1 MRYGIPLGWAP
12 PAASQSTAGNQD
24 TLSGLVATARHF
36 GRILRSALRR
46 LEMCSNDPIC
56 ADHEPASTADDR
68 ALHGVACHGCLL
80 IAETSCEQHNDFLDR
95 ALLVPTVED
104 AGAEFFTGLL

>member
-80 IAETSCEQHNDFLDR
+80 IAETSCEARNLFLDR
-95 ALLVPTVED
+95 ALLVETMPGQQS
-104 AGAEFFTGLL
+104 AFFSRP

>member
-80 IAETSCEQHNDFLDR
+80 IAETSCEARNLFLDR
-95 ALLVPTVED
+95 ALLVETMTGQQS
-104 AGAEFFTGLL
+104 AFFSRP

>member
-80 IAETSCEQHNDFLDR
+80 IAETSCEARNLFLDR
-95 ALLVPTVED
+95 ALLVETMTGQQS
-104 AGAEFFTGLL
+104 AFFPRP